1 MTKHYKE
8 QITLV
13 GLISLGI
20 KSDLSVYKKQ
30 WNLFKIVKQMN
41 NQNDH
46 EQSILIKNNPT
57 FTNQDLVLQPQT
69 LDYGLYR
76 FYFSVTFKSN
86 SLTNINMSTLNLDTF
101 LSIIPSGLVLSTL
114 KLSQPMFGG
123 TIEITRGTNQSID
136 FDPFLFTYDIDSK
149 AVITSLS
156 FKYSC
161 QIVND
166 QGETIGLVNDSN
178 TNITYLDTITIK
190 QQKSAN
196 PMTKTCFRIR
206 MVSLF
211 YRGIFLNR
219 LELKS
224 FLSCLKLKK
233 VSIISF
239 KILYL
244 NSKRNFFR
252 PVKRLAKLL
261 KYFSSTLSR

>member
-1 MTKHYKE
+1 MDIQSRSSNSSQPMTKHYKE

-30 WNLFKIVKQMN
+30 WDINKIVKLSTI
-41 NQNDH
+41 NQNDQ

-57 FTNQDLVLQPQT
+57 LTNQDLVLQPQT

-76 FYFSVTFKSN
+76 IYFSVTFKSN
-86 SLTNINMSTLNLDTF
+86 SLTNIIMSTINEDTF

-114 KLSQPMFGG
+114 KLSQPMYGG
-123 TIEITRGTNQSID
+123 TIEITRGLNQSID

-178 TNITYLDTITIK
+178 TNITYLDTIK
-190 QQKSAN
+190 QQKSVN
-196 PMTKTCFRIR
+196 PMHSSCFN
-206 MVSLF
+206 STGESYFLLF
-211 YRGIFLNR
+211 NIVLTLRNLIPLLF
-219 LELKS
+219 
-224 FLSCLKLKK
+224 
-233 VSIISF
+233 
-239 KILYL
+239 
-244 NSKRNFFR
+244 NSN
-252 PVKRLAKLL
+252 L
-261 KYFSSTLSR
+261 